1 MSQCEKNLD
10 AVFVLS
16 SKSWITHCIHS
27 SRNQYKVKLATLLLQ
42 RLVKKLLL
50 EASDLQIGSNVIA
63 FDKNK
68 QRKVFSEN
76 YTIWARDAL
85 NISDGK

>member
-16 SKSWITHCIHS
+16 SKSCIPHCIHS
-27 SRNQYKVKLATLLLQ
+27 SRNQYKVKYTKAT
-42 RLVKKLLL
+42 LVKKRLL
-50 EASDLQIGSNVIA
+50 EASDPQLGSNVIA

-76 YTIWARDAL
+76 LRMRAREVS
-85 NISDGK
+85 NTREGK